1 MFFQPPLKSVLLIV
15 LHWIW
20 ESFFGLFILRVVEL
34 KIPINTICYIGS
46 INTILKFNNSFFS
59 YFSRSRP
66 RPPRWCWLVTFK
78 NHFGQFNKIFLT
90 CFYPH
95 EFLWNQTF
103 VQIFHEIFSWGQHVS
118 GTGLATT
125 KYPVPIHLKLVE
137 VVTFFFCDWL
147 TNLLDRN
154 WATKCVF
161 SIDFCNKSDFNSMN
175 FSRES
180 RCYFPGIESREYWQ
194 FPGNSR
200 PGNSR
205 EETLATTLY
214 MILFNIDVFLPY
226 QSVQLETCY
235 FVVS

>member
-1 MFFQPPLKSVLLIV
+1 M
-15 LHWIW
+15 
-20 ESFFGLFILRVVEL
+20 
-34 KIPINTICYIGS
+34 
-46 INTILKFNNSFFS
+46 
-59 YFSRSRP
+59 
-66 RPPRWCWLVTFK
+66 
-78 NHFGQFNKIFLT
+78 
-90 CFYPH
+90 
-95 EFLWNQTF
+95 
-103 VQIFHEIFSWGQHVS
+103 S

-154 WATKCVF
+154 WATKCCVF

-200 PGNSR
+200 PRNSR
-205 EETLATTLY
+205 EESLHWLAHSLFHSLTQTVYSQRWQKRSLNRMDEVISTVSTQQHHSNQQQTFPQQKQHIRHVQVSGY
-214 MILFNIDVFLPY
+214 WGEFNISSFPIGAKSTMGAFYWRDDGVTYPI
-226 QSVQLETCY
+226 T
-235 FVVS
+235 